1 MFGVPNGP
9 SLKMMQEDP
18 SLYDNYDKEKAEKY
32 WTKRVSEVNELRAV
46 LSYRSPD
53 YENSAYSQWEL
64 GLLVREL
71 GDVRGKTVLDVGCG
85 VGRVTMELLKAGAR
99 VTALDN
105 SAKMLAIT
113 EEKASEASLTALF
126 DAVKS
131 NAAEIALPGSSF
143 DIVVCVGL
151 LEHLPRTV
159 RVDTLNHLFRVVK
172 PNGLVYLVV
181 NNEHSIFLKRD
192 DLYRMESQK
201 DDGYFV
207 DIIGLDFIRDFC
219 IAQRAEISV
228 LGNNCLYSYL
238 RHTLNMLDARDR
250 TDRIAEELMR
260 LATFADLDGACD
272 SETAKY
278 VADQFLVRIVK
289 TGEVTN

>member
-1 MFGVPNGP
+1 MYN
-9 SLKMMQEDP
+9 
-18 SLYDNYDKEKAEKY
+18 NYDKEKAEQY

-64 GLLVREL
+64 RLLVREL

-113 EEKASEASLTALF
+113 EEKVGEASWTASF

-131 NAAEIALPGSSF
+131 NAAEIALPDSSY
-143 DIVVCVGL
+143 DVVVCVGL

-159 RVDTLNHLFRVVK
+159 RIDTLNHLHRVVK
-172 PNGLVYLVV
+172 PSGSIYLVV
-181 NNEHSIFLKRD
+181 NNEHSMFLRHD
-192 DLYRMESQK
+192 DLYRMKVQK

-207 DIIGLDFIRDFC
+207 DIIGLDFIRDFY
-219 IAQRAEISV
+219 INQGAQVSV
-228 LGNNCLYSYL
+228 LGSNCLYSYL
-238 RHTLNMLDARDR
+238 RHTLKMPGARDR

-260 LATFADLDGACD
+260 LATFADLNGSCN

-278 VADQFLVRIVK
+278 VADQFVVRIVK
-289 TGEVTN
+289 PGEVIKQSAINGRKQ

>member
-1 MFGVPNGP
+1 
-9 SLKMMQEDP
+9 
-18 SLYDNYDKEKAEKY
+18 LYDNYDQEKAEQY

-71 GDVRGKTVLDVGCG
+71 GDVLGKTVLDVGCG

-105 SAKMLAIT
+105 SSKMLAIT
-113 EEKASEASLTALF
+113 EGKAKEASLTDLF

-131 NAAEIALPGSSF
+131 NAAEIALPDSSY
-143 DIVVCVGL
+143 DIVICVGL
-151 LEHLPRTV
+151 LEHLPLTV
-159 RVDTLNHLFRVVK
+159 RSDTLNHLYRVVR
-172 PNGLVYLVV
+172 PSGLIYIVA
-181 NNEHSIFLKRD
+181 NNEHSMFLKLND
-192 DLYRMESQK
+192 MYKMKVQK

-207 DIIGLDFIRDFC
+207 DIIGLDFIRDFYL
-219 IAQRAEISV
+219 AQGAQISV
-228 LGNNCLYSYL
+228 LGSNSLYSYI
-238 RHTLNMLDARDR
+238 RHTLRMLDARDR

-260 LATFADLDGACD
+260 LATFTDLNGACN
-272 SETAKY
+272 SETAKS

-289 TGEVTN
+289 PGEVNKQSGLDRRKQ

>member
-1 MFGVPNGP
+1 LN
-9 SLKMMQEDP
+9 S
-18 SLYDNYDKEKAEKY
+18 NYDKEKAEQY

-53 YENSAYSQWEL
+53 CENSAYSQWEL

-71 GDVRGKTVLDVGCG
+71 GDVRSKTVLDVGCG

-113 EEKASEASLTALF
+113 EEKARQASLTALF

-131 NAAEIALPGSSF
+131 NAAEIALPDSSY

-151 LEHLPRTV
+151 LEHLPRTI
-159 RVDTLNHLFRVVK
+159 RIDTLNHLFRVAK
-172 PNGLVYLVV
+172 PSGAIYLVV
-181 NNEHSIFLKRD
+181 NSEHSMFLKRD
-192 DLYRMESQK
+192 DLYRMKEQK

-207 DIIGLDFIRDFC
+207 DIIGLDFIRDFY
-219 IAQRAEISV
+219 INQGAQISV
-228 LGNNCLYSYL
+228 LGSNCLYSYI
-238 RHTLNMLDARDR
+238 RHTLSMLNALDAQDQ

-260 LATFADLDGACD
+260 LATFADLNGACN

-278 VADQFLVRIVK
+278 VADQFVVRIVK
-289 TGEVTN
+289 PGEVTK

>member
-1 MFGVPNGP
+1 LHG
-9 SLKMMQEDP
+9 
-18 SLYDNYDKEKAEKY
+18 NYDKEKAEQY

-113 EEKASEASLTALF
+113 EEKAKRASLTALF
-126 DAVKS
+126 DTVKS
-131 NAAEIALPGSSF
+131 NAAEIALPDSSY

-151 LEHLPRTV
+151 LEHLPRTI
-159 RVDTLNHLFRVVK
+159 RIDTLNHLFRVVK
-172 PNGLVYLVV
+172 PGGVIYLVT
-181 NNEHSIFLKRD
+181 NNEYSVFLERD
-192 DLYRMESQK
+192 DLYKMKMQK
-201 DDGYFV
+201 EDGYFV
-207 DIIGLDFIRDFC
+207 DIIGLDFIRDFY
-219 IAQRAEISV
+219 INQGAQISV
-228 LGNNCLYSYL
+228 LGSNCLYSYL
-238 RHTLNMLDARDR
+238 RHTLGMLDARDR
-250 TDRIAEELMR
+250 IDGAAEELMR
-260 LATFADLDGACD
+260 LATFADLNGACN

-278 VADQFLVRIVK
+278 VADQFVVRIVK
-289 TGEVTN
+289 LGEVTK